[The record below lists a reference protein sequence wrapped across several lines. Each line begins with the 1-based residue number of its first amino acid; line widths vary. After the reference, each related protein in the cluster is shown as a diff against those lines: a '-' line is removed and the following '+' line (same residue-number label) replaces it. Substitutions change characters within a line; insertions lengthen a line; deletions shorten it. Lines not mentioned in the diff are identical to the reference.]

1 MKGGHAARREIWR
14 LFPGC
19 FRTDNGEEF
28 TSRSYVDFCG
38 STGIR
43 RECTAPGKPQQ
54 NAVVESAIWRAMK
67 GGHAA
72 RRKIRRVFS
81 KVDLPRIP
89 HLVAS
94 GHHLRL
100 EAVLCAADW
109 FNRSATK
116 TNTGWRSPY
125 EVFCSRLLD
134 LQVAPFFQEGMMRV
148 DHDKSASASNG
159 LCPGSR
165 RGRIAV
171 RIGAP

>member
-1 MKGGHAARREIWR
+1 MRLVARSGGFSRAASA
-14 LFPGC
+14 
-19 FRTDNGEEF
+19 RTTVKSSPAGA
-28 TSRSYVDFCG
+28 TSTSA
-38 STGIR
+38 TPLEIR
-43 RECTAPGKPQQ
+43 REYTAPGKPQQ

-100 EAVLCAADW
+100 EAVLWAADW